1 MKKILITGS
10 SGFIG
15 TNLMKKLIDEK
26 FYSILG
32 IDIQPPKI
40 ESHNEFMKKVDITDE
55 VKLTEVIEGFNPNF
69 IIHLAARTDL
79 NGKDLLDYS
88 ANTRGVE
95 VLLNVIK
102 ESRNI
107 ERVIFTS
114 SMYVCVPGYSPINE
128 NDYKPHTIY
137 GESKVITEKL
147 VKNFDKK
154 YKWSIVRPT
163 SIWGPWFGEPYKN
176 FFDVIL
182 SNRYFHMGPKV
193 CSKTY
198 GFIDNVVD
206 QILSLLNCSSIQ
218 MDGETFYLGDK
229 DPYNITHWAD
239 EIAHSS
245 GKKIRTIPFIIFR
258 LAALFGDFLNFL
270 NIRFLMTSFR
280 LKNMTTNNVYDLGK
294 IHKVSGTDK
303 VSREEGVKSTLY
315 WLFKENDN
323 YEAR

>member
-32 IDIQPPKI
+32 IDIQSPKI

-79 NGKDLLDYS
+79 NGKSLLEYS
-88 ANTRGVE
+88 ANTIGVE
-95 VLLNVIK
+95 ILLNVVK
-102 ESRNI
+102 GLKNI

-182 SNRYFHMGPKV
+182 SNRYFHMGPMACV
-193 CSKTY
+193 KTY
-198 GFIDNVVD
+198 GFIDNVLD
-206 QILSLLNCSSIQ
+206 QILSLLACSSIQ
-218 MDGETFYLGDK
+218 MDEETFYLGDK
-229 DPYNITHWAD
+229 IPYDISIWAD
-239 EIAHSS
+239 EISLLS
-245 GKKIRTIPFIIFR
+245 GKKIRTIPFVIFR
-258 LAALFGDFLNFL
+258 LAALFGDFLNFC
-270 NIRFLMTSFR
+270 NISFLMTSFR
-280 LKNMTTNNVYDLGK
+280 LKNMTTNNIYELSK
-294 IHKVSGTDK
+294 IHNISGEDK
-303 VSREEGVKSTLY
+303 VIRKDGVKSTLH
-315 WLFKENDN
+315 WMLNENDK
-323 YEAR
+323 YEA

>member
-79 NGKDLLDYS
+79 NGTSLLEYS
-88 ANTRGVE
+88 ANTIGVE
-95 VLLNVIK
+95 VLLNVMRGL
-102 ESRNI
+102 ENI

-114 SMYVCVPGYSPINE
+114 SMYVCVPGYIPKNTD
-128 NDYKPHTIY
+128 DYKPHTIY

-147 VKNFDKK
+147 IKNFDKR
-154 YKWSIVRPT
+154 YSWSIVRPT

-182 SNRYFHMGPKV
+182 SNRYFHMGPKACV
-193 CSKTY
+193 KTY
-198 GFIDNVVD
+198 GFIDNVLD
-206 QILSLLNCSSIQ
+206 QILSLLACSSSQ
-218 MDGETFYLGDK
+218 MDEETFYLGDK
-229 DPYNITHWAD
+229 IPYDISIWAD
-239 EIAHSS
+239 EISLLS
-245 GKKIRTIPFIIFR
+245 GKKIITIPFVIFR
-258 LAALFGDFLNFL
+258 LAALFGDFLNVC
-270 NIRFLMTSFR
+270 NISFLMTSFR
-280 LKNMTTNNVYDLGK
+280 LKNMTTNNVYELSK
-294 IHKVSGTDK
+294 IHNISGEDK
-303 VSREEGVKSTLY
+303 VIRKDGVKSTLH
-315 WLFKENDN
+315 WMLNENDK
-323 YEAR
+323 Y

>member
-32 IDIQPPKI
+32 IDIQPPRI

-55 VKLTEVIEGFNPNF
+55 VKLTEVIEDFNPNF

-79 NGKDLLDYS
+79 NGKSLLEYS
-88 ANTRGVE
+88 ANIKGVE
-95 VLLNVIK
+95 ALLNVVK
-102 ESRNI
+102 GLKNI

-114 SMYVCVPGYSPINE
+114 SMYVCVPGYIPLDK

-137 GESKVITEKL
+137 GESKVISEELIK
-147 VKNFDKK
+147 KFDKD

-163 SIWGPWFGEPYKN
+163 SIWGPWFDEPYKN

-182 SNRYFHMGPKV
+182 ANRYFHMGPKA

-198 GFIDNVVD
+198 GFIDNVLD
-206 QILSLLNCSSIQ
+206 QVLSLLVCSSDQ
-218 MDGETFYLGDK
+218 MDEETFYLGDK
-229 DPYNITHWAD
+229 DPYNITNWAD
-239 EIAHSS
+239 EIAHLS
-245 GKKIRTIPFIIFR
+245 GKKILTIPFIIFR
-258 LAALFGDFLNFL
+258 LAALFGDFLGFFK
-270 NIRFLMTSFR
+270 ISFLMTSFR
-280 LKNMTTNNVYDLGK
+280 LRNMTTDNVYDLSK
-294 IHKVSGTDK
+294 IHKISGEDK
-303 VSREEGVKSTLY
+303 VLRIDGIKSTLN
-315 WLFKENDN
+315 WLLKKRNECI
-323 YEAR
+323 